1 MGERGR
7 EAKIPA
13 RNAIV
18 AYEGSESQELS
29 IGASV
34 WTRRNN
40 ANGNVNDALNNHDMR
55 EMAKKRLPSWLFEFV
70 DRGTEDEVALRNN
83 RAAFE
88 RIKLKTQVL
97 VNVSKRSQ
105 EITLF
110 GKKHGMPLGIAPTG
124 PAGMLYY
131 KGELELARAAK
142 AANIPFTLATGSQT
156 SMEDVAKL
164 VGGTLWFQLYMWS
177 DVRMSHVL
185 VERAKNAG
193 FEALVVTVDGPVG
206 TNREYNVRNGYT
218 VPFRY
223 TAKNTLPVLARPGW
237 LLGVIMR
244 YWMSG
249 GMPTRAN
256 YPEGMTEKF
265 THVSNAERKTKND
278 SLSWDDLSVLRD
290 MWPGKLLVKGILTP
304 RDAERAIA
312 HGADGIIVSNHGG
325 RNFDSSMAP
334 IEALAP
340 IVDAVGS
347 RTTVIVDSGFRR
359 GSDVV
364 KALAIG
370 AKLVMVGRA
379 TLWGTTV
386 GGEAGAARAINLYRE
401 EISRTLAYLGCC
413 SISDLNRDCLEHVQT
428 PHLPLTM

>member
-1 MGERGR
+1 MSKGDE
-7 EAKIPA
+7 
-13 RNAIV
+13 
-18 AYEGSESQELS
+18 QQ
-29 IGASV
+29 
-34 WTRRNN
+34 
-40 ANGNVNDALNNHDMR
+40 ALNVHDLR
-55 EMAKKRLPSWLFEFV
+55 RMAQQRLPKWLFEFV

-97 VNVSKRSQ
+97 IDVSKRNQ

-110 GKKHGMPLGIAPTG
+110 GKTHGMPLGIAPTG

-156 SMEDVAKL
+156 GMEEVAKV

-177 DVRMSHVL
+177 DVRMSHLL
-185 VERAKNAG
+185 VDRAKNAG
-193 FEALVVTVDGPVG
+193 FEALVVTLDGPVG

-223 TAKNTLPVLARPGW
+223 TRKNTAAVLARPGW
-237 LLGVIMR
+237 LFNVILR
-244 YWMSG
+244 YWASG

-265 THVSNAERKTKND
+265 THVSTAERKTKND
-278 SLSWDDLSVLRD
+278 SLSWDDLSILRD
-290 MWPGKLLVKGILTP
+290 MWPGKLMVKGILTP
-304 RDAERAIA
+304 RDAERAIER
-312 HGADGIIVSNHGG
+312 GVDGIIVSNHGG

-334 IEALAP
+334 IEALPA

-386 GGEAGAARAINLYRE
+386 AGEAGAARAINFYRE
-401 EISRTLAYLGCC
+401 EISRTLAYLGCR
-413 SISDLNRDCLEHVQT
+413 SISELNRDALEYIPT
-428 PHLPLTM
+428 PHMPLTM

>member
-1 MGERGR
+1 M
-7 EAKIPA
+7 
-13 RNAIV
+13 
-18 AYEGSESQELS
+18 
-29 IGASV
+29 
-34 WTRRNN
+34 
-40 ANGNVNDALNNHDMR
+40 ANGKANEALNNHDMR

-97 VNVSKRSQ
+97 VNVSKRNQ

-156 SMEDVAKL
+156 SMEDVAKE

-177 DVRMSHVL
+177 DVKMSHIL

-312 HGADGIIVSNHGG
+312 HGADGVIVSNHGG

-386 GGEAGAARAINLYRE
+386 GGEAGAARAINFYRE

-413 SISDLNRDCLEHVQT
+413 NISDLSRDCLEHVQT
-428 PHLPLTM
+428 PHVPLTM

>member
-1 MGERGR
+1 MS
-7 EAKIPA
+7 K
-13 RNAIV
+13 
-18 AYEGSESQELS
+18 GSEQE
-29 IGASV
+29 
-34 WTRRNN
+34 
-40 ANGNVNDALNNHDMR
+40 ALNNHDLR
-55 EMAKKRLPSWLFEFV
+55 LMAQKRLPKWLFEFV

-97 VNVSKRSQ
+97 IDVSKRNQ

-110 GKKHGMPLGIAPTG
+110 GKQHGMPLGIAPTG

-156 SMEDVAKL
+156 SMEEVAEV

-177 DVRMSHVL
+177 DVRMSHIL

-193 FEALVVTVDGPVG
+193 FEALVVTLDGPVG

-223 TAKNTLPVLARPGW
+223 TSKNTAAVLARPGW
-237 LLGVIMR
+237 LINVIMR

-256 YPEGMTEKF
+256 YPEGMAEKF
-265 THVSNAERKTKND
+265 THVSTAERKTKND

-304 RDAERAIA
+304 LDAERAIKR
-312 HGADGIIVSNHGG
+312 GVDGVIVSNHGG

-370 AKLVMVGRA
+370 AKMVMVGRA

-386 GGEAGAARAINLYRE
+386 GGEKGAARAINFYRE
-401 EISRTLAYLGCC
+401 EISRTLAYLGCRN
-413 SISDLNRDCLEHVQT
+413 ISELSRDCLEHVAT
-428 PHLPLTM
+428 PHVPLTM

>member
-1 MGERGR
+1 MF
-7 EAKIPA
+7 
-13 RNAIV
+13 
-18 AYEGSESQELS
+18 
-29 IGASV
+29 
-34 WTRRNN
+34 
-40 ANGNVNDALNNHDMR
+40 NGNVNDALNNHDMR
-55 EMAKKRLPSWLFEFV
+55 EMAKQRLPKWLFEFV

-97 VNVSKRSQ
+97 VDVSKRNQ

-110 GKKHGMPLGIAPTG
+110 GKQHGMPLGIAPTG

-156 SMEDVAKL
+156 SMEEVAKV

-223 TAKNTLPVLARPGW
+223 NSKNTAAVLARPGW
-237 LLGVIMR
+237 LLNVIMR

-265 THVSNAERKTKND
+265 THVSTAERKTKND
-278 SLSWDDLSVLRD
+278 SLSWDDLGVLRD

-312 HGADGIIVSNHGG
+312 RGADGIIVSNHGG

-340 IVDAVGS
+340 IVDAVGQ

-370 AKLVMVGRA
+370 AKLVMIGRA

-386 GGEAGAARAINLYRE
+386 AGEAGAARAINFYRE
-401 EISRTLAYLGCC
+401 EISRTMAYLGCRG
-413 SISDLNRDCLEHVQT
+413 ISELNRDCLESVPT
-428 PHLPLTM
+428 PHIPLTM

>member
-1 MGERGR
+1 MF
-7 EAKIPA
+7 
-13 RNAIV
+13 
-18 AYEGSESQELS
+18 
-29 IGASV
+29 
-34 WTRRNN
+34 
-40 ANGNVNDALNNHDMR
+40 NGNGNLQDALNIHDLR
-55 EMAKKRLPSWLFEFV
+55 KMAKKRLPKWLFEFV

-97 VNVSKRSQ
+97 VDVSARNQ
-105 EITLF
+105 EVTLF
-110 GKKHGMPLGIAPTG
+110 GKKHGMPMGIAPTG
-124 PAGMLYY
+124 PAGMMYY

-156 SMEDVAKL
+156 SMEEVSKM

-177 DVRMSHVL
+177 DVRMSHLL

-206 TNREYNVRNGYT
+206 TNREYNIRNGYT
-218 VPFRY
+218 VPFSYNR
-223 TAKNTLPVLARPGW
+223 KNTAAVLVRPGW
-237 LLGVIMR
+237 LFGVLMK
-244 YWMSG
+244 YWMTG

-256 YPEGMTEKF
+256 YPEGFAEKF
-265 THVSNAERKTKND
+265 TQVSSAERKTKND
-278 SLSWDDLSVLRD
+278 SLSWDDLGVLRD

-312 HGADGIIVSNHGG
+312 RGADGVIVSNHGG

-340 IVDAVGS
+340 IVDAVGN

-386 GGEAGAARAINLYRE
+386 AGEAGATRAINIYRE
-401 EISRTLAYLGCC
+401 EISRTIAYLGCRT
-413 SISDLNRDCLEHVQT
+413 IPELNRECLEHVPT
-428 PHLPLTM
+428 PHIPLTM

>member
-1 MGERGR
+1 MFNEKL
-7 EAKIPA
+7 E
-13 RNAIV
+13 
-18 AYEGSESQELS
+18 
-29 IGASV
+29 
-34 WTRRNN
+34 
-40 ANGNVNDALNNHDMR
+40 DALNVHDLR
-55 EMAKKRLPSWLFEFV
+55 RMAKQRLPSWLFEFV

-97 VNVSKRSQ
+97 VDVSRRSQ
-105 EITLF
+105 EIELF
-110 GKKHGMPLGIAPTG
+110 GKKHGMPMGIAPTG
-124 PAGMLYY
+124 PAGMLWYQ
-131 KGELELARAAK
+131 GELELAKAAK

-156 SMEDVAKL
+156 SMEDVARL

-177 DVRMSHVL
+177 DVRMSHTL

-206 TNREYNVRNGYT
+206 TNREYNIRNGYT

-223 TAKNTLPVLARPGW
+223 TAKNTWPVLKRPGW

-244 YWMSG
+244 YWMNG

-278 SLSWDDLSVLRD
+278 SLSWDDLAVLRD
-290 MWPGKLLVKGILTP
+290 MWPGKLMVKGILTP
-304 RDAERAIA
+304 TDAERAIA
-312 HGADGIIVSNHGG
+312 RGADGVIVSNHGG

-334 IEALAP
+334 IEALPA
-340 IVDAVGS
+340 IVDAVGNK
-347 RTTVIVDSGFRR
+347 TTVIIDSGFRR

-364 KALAIG
+364 KALALG
-370 AKLVMVGRA
+370 AKLVMIGRA

-386 GGEAGAARAINLYRE
+386 GGEAGAAKAINFYRE
-401 EISRTLAYLGCC
+401 EISRTLAYLGCRG
-413 SISDLNRDCLEHVQT
+413 ISDLNRDCLDYVPT
-428 PHLPLTM
+428 PHVPLTM

>member
-1 MGERGR
+1 MFNE
-7 EAKIPA
+7 
-13 RNAIV
+13 
-18 AYEGSESQELS
+18 ELD
-29 IGASV
+29 
-34 WTRRNN
+34 
-40 ANGNVNDALNNHDMR
+40 DALNVHDLR
-55 EMAKKRLPSWLFEFV
+55 RMAQQRLPKWMFEFV

-88 RIKLKTQVL
+88 RIKLKTRVL
-97 VNVSKRSQ
+97 VDVSKRHQ
-105 EITLF
+105 QIELF
-110 GKKHGMPLGIAPTG
+110 GKQHDMPIGIAPTG

-142 AANIPFTLATGSQT
+142 KANIPFTLATGSQT
-156 SMEDVAKL
+156 SMEEVAKE

-177 DVRMSHVL
+177 DVRMSHTL

-223 TAKNTLPVLARPGW
+223 TRKNTAAVLKRPGW
-237 LLGVIMR
+237 LFNVIMR

-265 THVSNAERKTKND
+265 THVSTAERKTKND
-278 SLSWDDLSVLRD
+278 SLAWDDLSVLRD
-290 MWPGKLLVKGILTP
+290 MWPGKLMVKGILTP
-304 RDAERAIA
+304 QDAERCIER
-312 HGADGIIVSNHGG
+312 GADGIIVSNHGG

-340 IVDAVGS
+340 IVDAVGK

-370 AKLVMVGRA
+370 AKLVLIGRA

-386 GGEAGAARAINLYRE
+386 GGEAGAAKAIRFYRE
-401 EISRTLAYLGCC
+401 EISRTLAYTGCR
-413 SISDLNRDCLEHVQT
+413 SLADLNRDLLEFMPT

>member
-1 MGERGR
+1 MS
-7 EAKIPA
+7 K
-13 RNAIV
+13 
-18 AYEGSESQELS
+18 GSEQE
-29 IGASV
+29 
-34 WTRRNN
+34 
-40 ANGNVNDALNNHDMR
+40 ALNNHDLR
-55 EMAKKRLPSWLFEFV
+55 LMAQKRLPRWLFEFV

-97 VNVSKRSQ
+97 IDVSKRNQ

-110 GKKHGMPLGIAPTG
+110 GKQHGMPLGIAPTG

-156 SMEDVAKL
+156 SMEEVAKV

-177 DVRMSHVL
+177 DVRMSHIL

-193 FEALVVTVDGPVG
+193 FEALVVTLDGPVG

-218 VPFRY
+218 VPFHY
-223 TAKNTLPVLARPGW
+223 TSKNTAAVLARPGW
-237 LLGVIMR
+237 LLNVIMR

-256 YPEGMTEKF
+256 YPEGMAEKF
-265 THVSNAERKTKND
+265 THVSTAERKTKND

-304 RDAERAIA
+304 LDAERAIKR
-312 HGADGIIVSNHGG
+312 GVDGIIVSNHGG

-347 RTTVIVDSGFRR
+347 RTTIIVDSGFRR

-370 AKLVMVGRA
+370 AKMVMVGRT

-386 GGEAGAARAINLYRE
+386 GGEAGAARAINFYRE
-401 EISRTLAYLGCC
+401 EISRTLAYLGCRNIAEL
-413 SISDLNRDCLEHVQT
+413 SRDCLEYVPT
-428 PHLPLTM
+428 PHVPLTV

>member
-1 MGERGR
+1 MTNEGDLGAYNIADLRTQ
-7 EAKIPA
+7 A
-13 RNAIV
+13 R
-18 AYEGSESQELS
+18 
-29 IGASV
+29 
-34 WTRRNN
+34 R
-40 ANGNVNDALNNHDMR
+40 
-55 EMAKKRLPSWLFEFV
+55 RLPKALFEFV
-70 DRGTEDEVALRNN
+70 DRGTEDEMALRNN

-97 VNVSKRSQ
+97 VDVSKRNQ

-124 PAGMLYY
+124 PAGMLWY

-156 SMEDVAKL
+156 SMEDVAKQ

-177 DVRMSHVL
+177 DVRMSHAL

-193 FEALVVTVDGPVG
+193 FEALVVTLDGPVG

-223 TAKNTLPVLARPGW
+223 TRKNTTAVLARPGW

-265 THVSNAERKTKND
+265 THVSTAERKTKND
-278 SLSWDDLSVLRD
+278 SLSWDDLGVLRD

-312 HGADGIIVSNHGG
+312 HGADGVIVSNHGG

-347 RTTVIVDSGFRR
+347 HTTVIVDSGFRR

-386 GGEAGAARAINLYRE
+386 GGEVGAARVINLYRE

-413 SISDLNRDCLEHVQT
+413 SIADLNRDCLEHVQT
-428 PHLPLTM
+428 PHVPLTM

>member
-1 MGERGR
+1 MF
-7 EAKIPA
+7 I
-13 RNAIV
+13 
-18 AYEGSESQELS
+18 
-29 IGASV
+29 
-34 WTRRNN
+34 
-40 ANGNVNDALNNHDMR
+40 GNVNDALNNHDMR
-55 EMAKKRLPSWLFEFV
+55 QMARKRLPKWLFEFV

-97 VNVSKRSQ
+97 VNVSKRNQ

-177 DVRMSHVL
+177 DVSMSHVL

-223 TAKNTLPVLARPGW
+223 TKKNTLAVLARPGW
-237 LLGVIMR
+237 LFGVIMR

-265 THVSNAERKTKND
+265 THVSTAERKTKND
-278 SLSWDDLSVLRD
+278 SLSWDDLGVLRD

-312 HGADGIIVSNHGG
+312 RGADGIIVSNHGG

-340 IVDAVGS
+340 IVDAVGQ

-370 AKLVMVGRA
+370 AKMVMVGRA

-386 GGEAGAARAINLYRE
+386 AGEAGAARAINFYRE

-413 SISDLNRDCLEHVQT
+413 NISDLSRDSLDFVQA

>member
-1 MGERGR
+1 MF
-7 EAKIPA
+7 I
-13 RNAIV
+13 
-18 AYEGSESQELS
+18 
-29 IGASV
+29 
-34 WTRRNN
+34 
-40 ANGNVNDALNNHDMR
+40 GNVNDALNNHDMR
-55 EMAKKRLPSWLFEFV
+55 QMARKRLPKWLFEFV

-97 VNVSKRSQ
+97 VNVSKRNQ

-110 GKKHGMPLGIAPTG
+110 GKKHGLPLGIAPTG

-177 DVRMSHVL
+177 DVRMSHML

-223 TAKNTLPVLARPGW
+223 TKKNTLAVLARPGW
-237 LLGVIMR
+237 LFGVIMR

-265 THVSNAERKTKND
+265 THVSTAERKSKND
-278 SLSWDDLSVLRD
+278 SLSWDDLGVLRD

-312 HGADGIIVSNHGG
+312 RGADGIIVSNHGG

-340 IVDAVGS
+340 IVDAVGQ
-347 RTTVIVDSGFRR
+347 RTTVVVDSGFRR

-370 AKLVMVGRA
+370 AKMVMVGRA

-386 GGEAGAARAINLYRE
+386 AGEAGAARAINFYRE

-413 SISDLNRDCLEHVQT
+413 NISDLSRDSLDFVQT

>member
-1 MGERGR
+1 MSNR
-7 EAKIPA
+7 
-13 RNAIV
+13 
-18 AYEGSESQELS
+18 
-29 IGASV
+29 SV
-34 WTRRNN
+34 EE
-40 ANGNVNDALNNHDMR
+40 ALNIHDLR
-55 EMAKKRLPSWLFEFV
+55 RMAKQRLPKWLFEFV

-97 VNVSKRSQ
+97 VDVSARKQ
-105 EITLF
+105 DITLF
-110 GKKHGMPLGIAPTG
+110 GKLHKMPLGIAPTG
-124 PAGMLYY
+124 PAGMLWY

-142 AANIPFTLATGSQT
+142 AAGIPFTLATGSQT
-156 SMEDVAKL
+156 SMEEVAKV

-177 DVRMSHVL
+177 DVRMSHIL

-206 TNREYNVRNGYT
+206 TNREYNIRNGYT
-218 VPFRY
+218 VPFSYNR
-223 TAKNTLPVLARPGW
+223 KNTTAVMARPGW
-237 LLGVIMR
+237 FFSVLMR

-265 THVSNAERKTKND
+265 THVSTAERKTKND
-278 SLSWDDLSVLRD
+278 SLAWTDLKVLRD

-304 RDAERAIA
+304 KDAELAIA

-340 IVDAVGS
+340 IVDAVGD
-347 RTTVIVDSGFRR
+347 RTTVIIDSGFRR

-386 GGEAGAARAINLYRE
+386 GGEAGAARAINFYRE
-401 EISRTLAYLGCC
+401 EISRTLAYLGCR
-413 SISDLNRDCLEHVQT
+413 SVADLNRDCLEFVGASHT
-428 PHLPLTM
+428 PATM

>member
-1 MGERGR
+1 MF
-7 EAKIPA
+7 I
-13 RNAIV
+13 
-18 AYEGSESQELS
+18 
-29 IGASV
+29 
-34 WTRRNN
+34 
-40 ANGNVNDALNNHDMR
+40 GNVNDALNNHDMR
-55 EMAKKRLPSWLFEFV
+55 QMARKRLPKWLFEFV

-97 VNVSKRSQ
+97 VNVSKRNQ

-177 DVRMSHVL
+177 DVRMSHML

-223 TAKNTLPVLARPGW
+223 TKKNTLAVLARPGW
-237 LLGVIMR
+237 LFGVIMR

-265 THVSNAERKTKND
+265 THVSTAERKTKND
-278 SLSWDDLSVLRD
+278 SLSWDDLGVLRD

-312 HGADGIIVSNHGG
+312 RGADGIIVSNHGG

-340 IVDAVGS
+340 IVDAVGQ

-370 AKLVMVGRA
+370 AKMVMVGRA

-386 GGEAGAARAINLYRE
+386 AGEAGAARAINFYRE

-413 SISDLNRDCLEHVQT
+413 NISDLSRDSLDFVQA